1 MLFAVIFQVH
11 FKYQGKYFVIIG
23 AWNPVN
29 GDILLEYSKLGGE
42 KKESL
47 NSFSIAFF
55 PYFFDGGSMC
65 DVSTMIPGQQ

>member
-11 FKYQGKYFVIIG
+11 FKYQGKYSVIIG

-29 GDILLEYSKLGGE
+29 VNILLEYLKLGGE